1 VRASHAGTPVHV
13 HERDR
18 IELFVAGESAG
29 RQLRVETVDC
39 LVGHR
44 LPAVLTATAQTIKS
58 QALPGGTGG
67 VRDRDDRAEMVA
79 MQVVGCCRLRGA
91 NVDVRVP
98 FG

>member
-1 VRASHAGTPVHV
+1 
-13 HERDR
+13 
-18 IELFVAGESAG
+18 
-29 RQLRVETVDC
+29 
-39 LVGHR
+39 
-44 LPAVLTATAQTIKS
+44 
-58 QALPGGTGG
+58 LPGGTGG